1 MFLTDIYLFLLIF
14 QLGVKECKVKV
25 YIKVNTKVNRVF
37 SVNIQ
42 YIREFR
48 SFSVLNNICKT
59 KVRQNTSEVWY
70 GIGIYDIDRFLT
82 HSQAT

>member
-1 MFLTDIYLFLLIF
+1 MFSTDSYLFLLIF
-14 QLGVKECKVKV
+14 QLGVKECKVEV
-25 YIKVNTKVNRVF
+25 NVKVNTKVNRVF
-37 SVNIQ
+37 SLNVQ

-48 SFSVLNNICKT
+48 NFYVLNNICKT

-70 GIGIYDIDRFLT
+70 GIGIYDIDRFLI

>member
-1 MFLTDIYLFLLIF
+1 MFLTDIYLLLLIF